1 MRSKRLLSGL
11 VAAALLA
18 TTASAC
24 GGGDDTAEL
33 TPEGLGGTA
42 NQQQLDALY
51 EAAKKAGHKKLV
63 IYSETLG
70 GGSARPVLDLFEKR
84 YPDVE
89 VQAQA
94 GFGAQ
99 LASRLDHEFA
109 ANQHVGDLLEV
120 AITDLERHSAQGRLQ
135 PYAPPTAKGMPQEF
149 TCEQGQALGS
159 ELSVLGIGYNTQKVK
174 KDEAPKSWNDLLDP
188 KWKGKIALNSPL
200 QPGHGAQI
208 VQYMLANGFTMDFV
222 NKLAAQ
228 DPTLVPG
235 TRALVDRLAQG
246 QAWIGVPS
254 ATDQFLAAEAKG
266 APIGMVLPT
275 GGGNLKHLNCM
286 GIIKGAPH
294 AEAAKLFYSWWYTP
308 EVQKA
313 IAKHMFKASVV
324 PGAAPPKG
332 MPPMDQFKFWPEI
345 PPAQYTKAQPGL
357 IKQLNPIFR

>member
-1 MRSKRLLSGL
+1 MRSKRLLSAL

-18 TTASAC
+18 ASC
-24 GGGDDTAEL
+24 GGGDDSAEL
-33 TPEGLGGTA
+33 TPEGVGGRA
-42 NQQQLDALY
+42 NEQKLDALY
-51 EAAKKAGHKKLV
+51 EAAKKDGKLV

-84 YPDVE
+84 YPKIK

-109 ANQHVGDLLEV
+109 ANKHVGDLLEV

-135 PYAPPTAKGMPQEF
+135 PYTPPTAAGVPKEF
-149 TCEQGQALGS
+149 TCEDGQALGS

-208 VQYMLANGFTMDFV
+208 VQYMLANGFTMDYV
-222 NKLAAQ
+222 RRLAAQ

-246 QAWIGVPS
+246 QAWIAVPS

-286 GIIKGAPH
+286 GIIKGAAH
-294 AEAAKLFYSWWYTP
+294 EDAAKLFYSWWYTP

-332 MPPMDQFKFWPEI
+332 MPPMNEFTFWPEI
-345 PPAQYTKAQPGL
+345 PPAQYTRNQPGL